1 MSAGAGVLAGLERQ
15 PYDQRKTASAEASS
29 QLMRRTGRHLA
40 HLLAELS
47 KRPVTLLASALF
59 HAALLVLVVAG
70 LVRARQEPIPF
81 HQATRKLTRIYLSQG
96 SRTISSLKSALVG
109 AQTMQPA
116 HKPTLHPRPRKTPP
130 AQPTADQV
138 GSKGSETG
146 QGTGDITIALLS
158 YFPPPHPDLS
168 SLAQGTK
175 GDVILDVLINESGL
189 IDQLTLV
196 HGIDAS
202 IDQQVMSVVKEW
214 RFTPATKDGVSVVSE
229 QELRFHYERT

>member
-1 MSAGAGVLAGLERQ
+1 M
-15 PYDQRKTASAEASS
+15 PP
-29 QLMRRTGRHLA
+29 TGRHFAHSLA
-40 HLLAELS
+40 QLS
-47 KRPVTLLASALF
+47 KRPATLLASALF

-70 LVRARQEPIPF
+70 LLHAHQEPLPYR
-81 HQATRKLTRIYLSQG
+81 HAPRKVTRIYLSQG
-96 SRTISSLKSALVG
+96 SRTISSLKSAMVG
-109 AQTMQPA
+109 AKTLQPA
-116 HKPTLHPRPRKTPP
+116 RKPTLRRTPARKTPP
-130 AQPTADQV
+130 AQPSADQV

-168 SLAQGTK
+168 SLAHGTK
-175 GDVILDVLINESGL
+175 GDVILDVLINQSGL

-202 IDQQVMSVVKEW
+202 IDQEVISVVKQW
-214 RFTPATKDGVSVVSE
+214 RFTPATKDGVSVASE